1 MTRGRPKHYEN
12 MNQAERE
19 VYWQREREARNTR
32 EQEAFNMLTEDQQK
46 AILLAKEVLADF
58 VQEWTESFD
67 IYNPETP
74 RKMQQAF
81 WAFQNHFGT
90 REAHNEND

>member
-1 MTRGRPKHYEN
+1 MTRGRPKNFEN
-12 MNQAERE
+12 MNQEERQ
-19 VYWQREREARNTR
+19 VYLQREREARNMR
-32 EQEAFNMLTEDQQK
+32 EQEAFYNLSEEQQK

-58 VQEWTESFD
+58 VQDWTECFD

-81 WAFQNHFGT
+81 WAFQNHFGVE
-90 REAHNEND
+90 EAD

>member
-1 MTRGRPKHYEN
+1 MARGRPKHYEN

-19 VYWQREREARNTR
+19 AYWQRQRQARNMR
-32 EQEAFNMLTEDQQK
+32 EQEAFNMLSEDQQK
-46 AILLAKEVLADF
+46 AIMLAKEVLQDF

-81 WAFQNHFGT
+81 WAFQNHFDI
-90 REAHNEND
+90 EEK

>member
-1 MTRGRPKHYEN
+1 MSRGRPKNIEN
-12 MNQAERE
+12 MSPDERQ
-19 VYWQREREARNTR
+19 VYWQKVREERKMS
-32 EQEAFNMLTEDQQK
+32 EQEAFSNLTEDQQK
-46 AILLAKEVLADF
+46 AILLAKEVLRDF

-81 WAFQNHFGT
+81 WAFQNHFGVK
-90 REAHNEND
+90 EAD

>member
-1 MTRGRPKHYEN
+1 MTRGRPKNFEN
-12 MNQAERE
+12 MNQEERQ
-19 VYWQREREARNTR
+19 VYLQREREARNMR
-32 EQEAFNMLTEDQQK
+32 EQEAFYNLSEEQQK

-58 VQEWTESFD
+58 VQDWTECFD

-81 WAFQNHFGT
+81 WAFHNHFNIE
-90 REAHNEND
+90 EAE

>member
-1 MTRGRPKHYEN
+1 MTRGRPKNYEN

-19 VYWQREREARNTR
+19 VYRQREREARNMR
-32 EQEAFNMLTEDQQK
+32 EQEAFYNLSEEQQK

-58 VQEWTESFD
+58 VQDWTECFD

-81 WAFQNHFGT
+81 WAFQNHFSI
-90 REAHNEND
+90 EEK

>member
-1 MTRGRPKHYEN
+1 MGRGRPKNYEN

-19 VYWQREREARNTR
+19 AYWERERKARNMR
-32 EQEAFNMLTEDQQK
+32 EPEAFNMLSEAQQQ
-46 AILLAKEVLADF
+46 AIILAKEVMQDF
-58 VQEWTESFD
+58 VLEWTESFD

-81 WAFQNHFGT
+81 WALKNHFDIE
-90 REAHNEND
+90 EA

>member
-19 VYWQREREARNTR
+19 AYWQREREARNMR
-32 EQEAFNMLTEDQQK
+32 EQEAFNMLSEDQQK
-46 AILLAKEVLADF
+46 AIMLAKEVLQDF
-58 VQEWTESFD
+58 VNEWTESFD

-81 WAFQNHFGT
+81 WAFQNHFDI
-90 REAHNEND
+90 EEK

>member
-1 MTRGRPKHYEN
+1 MTRGRPKNFEN
-12 MNQAERE
+12 MNQEERQ
-19 VYWQREREARNTR
+19 VYLQREREARNMR
-32 EQEAFNMLTEDQQK
+32 EQEAFYNLSEEQQK

-58 VQEWTESFD
+58 VQDWTECFD

-81 WAFQNHFGT
+81 WAFHNHFNIE
-90 REAHNEND
+90 EAD